1 MKTKLL
7 ITFFLA
13 LGLLTACAEF
23 DPHSMDMSQA
33 IHNAETKADHEAL
46 AQHYED
52 VAQEMQNKVEE
63 HKKILSEYQRRP
75 WVFGR
80 QVATGYGVHCE
91 NLIRIYSQAAEENRE
106 MAKMHRAMA
115 Q

>member
-1 MKTKLL
+1 MKSNIL
-7 ITFFLA
+7 ITLLLT
-13 LGLLTACAEF
+13 LGLLAACAKF
-23 DPHSMDMSQA
+23 DPHSMDMSEA
-33 IHNAETKADHEAL
+33 IHNAKTKADHEAL
-46 AQHYED
+46 AQHYEE

-63 HKKILSEYQRRP
+63 HKEILSEYQRRP

-91 NLIRIYSQAAEENRE
+91 NLIRIYSQAAEENRK
-106 MAKMHRAMA
+106 MAEMHRGMA